1 MNLFYSFSIIV
12 GTFSASTIT
21 AYCICAYNNFP
32 FVNPKMNHV
41 KRLDRMI
48 DLVKNIPLLLFQSV
62 GFMYMVSDNIIPSD
76 GRNWI
81 DSYETIMI
89 YAAMIEANYYIYHR
103 FIHKYYY
110 VSIHKKHHENIEVYP
125 FDTFHLTNLDD
136 LALVISLGLPIA
148 FIQMTI
154 VEHVLTLYIYI
165 TSAYLSHSEL
175 FWHHHSA
182 HHRLLHS
189 NFCILFPIFDILFG
203 TYKID

>member
-1 MNLFYSFSIIV
+1 MYIFFMNLFYSFSIIV

-110 VSIHKKHHENIEVYP
+110 VSIHI
-125 FDTFHLTNLDD
+125 
-136 LALVISLGLPIA
+136 
-148 FIQMTI
+148 
-154 VEHVLTLYIYI
+154 
-165 TSAYLSHSEL
+165 
-175 FWHHHSA
+175 
-182 HHRLLHS
+182 
-189 NFCILFPIFDILFG
+189 
-203 TYKID
+203 